1 MKIPPSLLELIDEG
15 VLDDVHSRLL
25 SGKEASVFIVERDGM
40 QVAAKVYKQRDNRS
54 FKNVAS
60 YLEGRSQTRNSRDR
74 RAMNRKSRYG
84 RELLEEGWRDAEHNA
99 LQRAFYG
106 GVRVPEPFLLHEDV
120 LLMELVVDEAG
131 DPAPRLAD
139 LDLPVGVAELLHL
152 EVFLQVRRL
161 LACDLVHG
169 DLSAF
174 NVLYAADGPTIIDM
188 PQAVDAAANTSAEE
202 LLVRDLQNVTEHFAR
217 FDARLLRFRHCG
229 RALWRHYKAGSI
241 DQVRGPEEGG
251 GERRGRGRKHGRGR
265 RGRAVDAGSGGPKKS
280 RRSPGPEIV
289 RAAAAAAHPKA
300 PKPAPVT
307 SAAPPAESG
316 SGEGAGA
323 GKKKNRRRRR
333 GRGRRDKT

>member
-15 VLDDVHSRLL
+15 VLDGVHSRLL
-25 SGKEASVFIVERDGM
+25 SGKEASVFIVERDDM
-40 QVAAKVYKQRDNRS
+40 LVAAKVYKPRDNRS

-60 YLEGRSQTRNSRDR
+60 YLEGRNQTRNSRDR
-74 RAMNRKSRYG
+74 RAMNRKTRYG
-84 RELLEEGWRDAEHNA
+84 RELMEEGWRDAEHNA
-99 LQRAFYG
+99 LHRAFYG

-120 LLMELVVDEAG
+120 LLMELVTDEAG

-188 PQAVDAAANTSAEE
+188 PQAVDAAANTAAEE
-202 LLVRDLQNVTEHFAR
+202 LLIRDLQNVTEHFAR
-217 FDARLLRFRHCG
+217 FDARLLRFRDCG
-229 RALWRHYKAGSI
+229 QALWRHYKAGSI

-251 GERRGRGRKHGRGR
+251 GRGRGRGRKHSRGR
-265 RGRAVDAGSGGPKKS
+265 RGRGEKDGSGGPKKT
-280 RRSPGPEIV
+280 RRSAGPEIV
-289 RAAAAAAHPKA
+289 RAAEAATHPKA
-300 PKPAPVT
+300 PKPAPVAG
-307 SAAPPAESG
+307 AASPAAS
-316 SGEGAGA
+316 SGEGGGEGA
-323 GKKKNRRRRR
+323 KKKRRRRR
-333 GRGRRDKT
+333 GRGRRDKS